1 MDQPRLLP
9 SGHRLRDGTPGGGA
23 GGTGELEFGSGQL
36 TDPERARWFVE
47 DLHSLNATARRM
59 AAEAPSVPS
68 GRFLNGKKW
77 NRVSSAD
84 QAAWDV
90 VDEGR
95 KVVLLRLR

>member
-1 MDQPRLLP
+1 MLLLAVP
-9 SGHRLRDGTPGGGA
+9 GTTVVVV

-59 AAEAPSVPS
+59 ATEAPERPVWALSE
-68 GRFLNGKKW
+68 RKKW